1 MAIDSDTVV
10 EIDGGKIYFSAP
22 GLNEWAF
29 FTSFEGKNVAEIAD
43 MVIPRIVAV
52 EGLKKKDGSDVTI
65 EHMKNKEFSVPFFN
79 QLFSKWTKAVTAATS
94 GEAEAKN
101 G

>member
-10 EIDGGKIYFSAP
+10 EIDGGKVYFQAP

-29 FTSFEGKNVAEIAD
+29 FTGFEGKNAAEIAD
-43 MVIPRIVAV
+43 MVLPRVVAV
-52 EGLKKKDGSDVTI
+52 EGLKKEDGSDVTI
-65 EHMKNKEFSVPFFN
+65 ETLRNKECSLTFFN
-79 QLFSKWTKAVTAATS
+79 QLFAKWVKVVTAATA
-94 GEAEAKN
+94 GEAEGKN

>member
-1 MAIDSDTVV
+1 MAIDGDTVV
-10 EIDGGKIYFSAP
+10 EIDGGKVYFQAP

-29 FTSFEGKNVAEIAD
+29 FTGFEGKNVAEIAE
-43 MVIPRIVAV
+43 MVVPRVVAV

-65 EHMKNKEFSVPFFN
+65 EDFKNKVFSVPFFN
-79 QLFSKWTKAVTAATS
+79 ALFSKWVKAVTASS
-94 GEAEAKN
+94 GEAEGKN